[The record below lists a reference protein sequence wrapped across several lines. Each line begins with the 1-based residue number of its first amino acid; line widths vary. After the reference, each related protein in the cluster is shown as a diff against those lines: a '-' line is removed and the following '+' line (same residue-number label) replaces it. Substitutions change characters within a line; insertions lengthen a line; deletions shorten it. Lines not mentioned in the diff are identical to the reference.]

1 MATTA
6 NDIAAAVDQIP
17 KLNFDFCSPDCVKI
31 LMYCVL
37 LQTVFDLVAC
47 GFRKRKNVKESS
59 FALSVIG

>member
-6 NDIAAAVDQIP
+6 NDNAAAVDQIP
-17 KLNFDFCSPDCVKI
+17 KLNFYFCSPDCVKI

-37 LQTVFDLVAC
+37 LQTVFDLVASS
-47 GFRKRKNVKESS
+47 FRKRKNVKESS